1 MVTDRTTMTQTLDTY
16 TRYADQYASLPA
28 AGPAWLNTLRQK
40 GYDNF
45 SRLGFPT
52 ARKGNEAW
60 KYTNV
65 APVAR
70 TEFSLPSQ
78 SSAPGI
84 DEIRSA
90 APWLDDWNSLVF
102 VNGQF
107 NNDLSRIHEPEGIRV
122 SSLSQ
127 LIAGGSDVAPSP
139 LTGEGWGE
147 GDPTA
152 LVQRHIGSLAT
163 VEDDGFAALNTA
175 FISDGALVHV
185 PARARVDRPVHLVF
199 VSTDEENF
207 VAHPRVLVVAGPE
220 SESTVIESYVGVGD
234 NTYLN
239 NGVAEIVVDEGAHVD
254 HYRLL
259 DESDSAYH
267 VGVARVHQKD
277 GSSFASRAFY
287 KGVGL
292 GRHDLYVHIGD
303 GCSTDLSG
311 LYITSGSQ
319 HVDNFINIDH
329 TKPNSNSNLYYKGIL
344 SGRSRAVFGGTVFV
358 REGAVKTD
366 ALQSDKNLLL
376 SPDAEV
382 DSKPAL
388 FIWADDVK
396 CGHGATAG
404 NIDEATVY
412 YMRSRGIDLESAS
425 RLLIFGFASEIID
438 TVEIPEL
445 HDYMERSFL
454 DAIPRYEFSF

>member
-16 TRYADQYASLPA
+16 SRYSEQYARLPS
-28 AGPAWLNTLRQK
+28 AGPAWLNSLRQK

-45 SRLGFPT
+45 ARLGFPT

-78 SSAPGI
+78 SSSPGI

-90 APWLDDWNSLVF
+90 APWVDDWNTLVF

-107 NNDLSRIHEPEGIRV
+107 ENG
-122 SSLSQ
+122 LSQ
-127 LIAGGSDVAPSP
+127 VHGPDEVTVSGLADAIKNNGVVIQQNIG
-139 LTGEGWGE
+139 
-147 GDPTA
+147 A
-152 LVQRHIGSLAT
+152 LAS

-175 FISDGALVHV
+175 FIGDGALVHV
-185 PARARVDRPVHLVF
+185 PSGVREDRPVHLVF
-199 VSTDEENF
+199 ISTGEENF

-239 NGVAEIVVDEGAHVD
+239 NGVAEIIVGEGAHVD
-254 HYRLL
+254 HYRLM

-277 GSSFASRAFY
+277 GSSFSSRAFY

-292 GRHDLYVHIGD
+292 GRHDLYVNIGD
-303 GCSTDLSG
+303 GCSTELSG
-311 LYITSGSQ
+311 LYVTSGSQ

-329 TKPNSNSNLYYKGIL
+329 VKPNSNSNLYYKGIQ

-358 REGAVKTD
+358 REGAIKTD

-438 TVEIPEL
+438 TVDIPEL
-445 HDYMERSFL
+445 HDYMEKSFL

>member
-1 MVTDRTTMTQTLDTY
+1 MTQTLTTY
-16 TRYADQYASLPA
+16 DRYAEQYVGLPS
-28 AGPAWLNTLRQK
+28 AGPAWLNALRQK

-45 SRLGFPT
+45 VRLGFPT

-65 APVAR
+65 ARVAR
-70 TEFSLPSQ
+70 AELSLPD
-78 SSAPGI
+78 SAQTLVA
-84 DEIRSA
+84 ESVRSA
-90 APWLDDWNSLVF
+90 APWVDDWNTLVF
-102 VNGQF
+102 VNGRF
-107 NNDLSRIHEPEGIRV
+107 SGDLSRVHEPDGVTV
-122 SSLSQ
+122 SSLAQ
-127 LIAGGSDVAPSP
+127 AIEED
-139 LTGEGWGE
+139 GEV
-147 GDPTA
+147 
-152 LVQRHIGSLAT
+152 VQRHIGSLT
-163 VEDDGFAALNTA
+163 SVEDDGFSALNTA
-175 FISDGALVHV
+175 FIGDGALVHV
-185 PARARVDRPVHLVF
+185 PEGARGERPVHLVF
-199 VSTDEENF
+199 VSTDEDNF
-207 VAHPRVLVVAGPE
+207 VAHPRALVVAGPE
-220 SESTVIESYVGVGD
+220 SEATVIESYVGLGD

-239 NGVAEIVVDEGAHVD
+239 NGVAELVVGEGARVD
-254 HYRLL
+254 HYRLM

-329 TKPNSNSNLYYKGIL
+329 TKPNSSSNLYYKGIL

-358 REGAVKTD
+358 REGAIKTD

-404 NIDEATVY
+404 NVSEETVY

-445 HDYMERSFL
+445 HEYLERSFL
-454 DAIPRYEFSF
+454 DAIPRYEFRFEVPV

>member
-1 MVTDRTTMTQTLDTY
+1 MVTDRTTMAQTLDTY
-16 TRYADQYASLPA
+16 TRYADQYASLPS

-45 SRLGFPT
+45 ARLGFPT

-90 APWLDDWNSLVF
+90 APWVDDWNTLVF

-107 NNDLSRIHEPEGIRV
+107 DNGLSHVHEPDGVTV
-122 SSLSQ
+122 SSFADTIEKDGAVIQ
-127 LIAGGSDVAPSP
+127 
-139 LTGEGWGE
+139 
-147 GDPTA
+147 
-152 LVQRHIGSLAT
+152 QHIGSLAT

-199 VSTDEENF
+199 VSTDEENI
-207 VAHPRVLVVAGPE
+207 VSHPRVLVVAGPE
-220 SESTVIESYVGVGD
+220 SESTVIESYVGLGD

-239 NGVAEIVVDEGAHVD
+239 NGIAEIVVGEGAHVD
-254 HYRLL
+254 HYRLM

-277 GSSFASRAFY
+277 GSGFASRAFY

-292 GRHDLYVHIGD
+292 GRHDLYVNIGD

-358 REGAVKTD
+358 REGAIKTD

>member
-1 MVTDRTTMTQTLDTY
+1 MTQTLDTY
-16 TRYADQYASLPA
+16 RQYADHYAGLSSE
-28 AGPAWLNTLRQK
+28 GPAWLNNLRKK

-65 APVAR
+65 APIAR
-70 TEFSLPSQ
+70 SEFTLPSL
-78 SSAPGI
+78 SIAPGT
-84 DEIRSA
+84 EQVRGA
-90 APWLDDWNSLVF
+90 APWVDDWNTLVF
-102 VNGQF
+102 VNGRF
-107 NNDLSRIHEPEGIRV
+107 NSDLSHVHETDGVTV
-122 SSLSQ
+122 SNLRDTLSGDGAVVQ
-127 LIAGGSDVAPSP
+127 QNIGG
-139 LTGEGWGE
+139 
-147 GDPTA
+147 
-152 LVQRHIGSLAT
+152 LAS

-175 FISDGALVHV
+175 FITDGALVHV
-185 PARARVDRPVHLVF
+185 PAGTRAERPVHLVF
-199 VSTDEENF
+199 MSSDEESI
-207 VAHPRVLVVAGPE
+207 VAHPRVLVVAGAE
-220 SESTVIESYVGVGD
+220 SESTVIESYVGLGD
-234 NTYLN
+234 NSYLN
-239 NGVAEIVVDEGAHVD
+239 NCVAEIVVEEGAQVE
-254 HYRLL
+254 HYRLM
-259 DESDSAYH
+259 DESDAAYH

-277 GSSFASRAFY
+277 GSSFSSRAFY

-329 TKPNSNSNLYYKGIL
+329 TKPNSSSNLYYKGIL

-358 REGAVKTD
+358 REGAIKTD

-412 YMRSRGIDLESAS
+412 YMRSRGIDLETAS

-445 HDYMERSFL
+445 HDYLEESFL

>member
-1 MVTDRTTMTQTLDTY
+1 MTQTLDTY
-16 TRYADQYASLPA
+16 RQYADQYSGLPST
-28 AGPAWLNTLRQK
+28 GPAWLNTLRQK

-65 APVAR
+65 APIAR
-70 TEFSLPSQ
+70 SEFSLPTQASV
-78 SSAPGI
+78 P
-84 DEIRSA
+84 EIEVIREA
-90 APWLDDWNSLVF
+90 APWVDDWNTLVF
-102 VNGQF
+102 INGQYRI
-107 NNDLSRIHEPEGIRV
+107 DLSNTHEPDGVTV
-122 SSLSQ
+122 SSL
-127 LIAGGSDVAPSP
+127 
-139 LTGEGWGE
+139 
-147 GDPTA
+147 GDA
-152 LVQRHIGSLAT
+152 LSGDGAVIQQNIGTLAS
-163 VEDDGFAALNTA
+163 VEDDGFSALNTA
-175 FISDGALVHV
+175 FITDGALVHV
-185 PARARVDRPVHLVF
+185 PAGTRMERPVHLMF
-199 VSTDEENF
+199 VTSDEDSI
-207 VAHPRVLVVAGPE
+207 VAHPRVLVVAGAE
-220 SESTVIESYVGVGD
+220 SESTVVESYIGLGD

-239 NGVAEIVVDEGAHVD
+239 NGVAEIVVEEGAQLE
-254 HYRLL
+254 HYRLM
-259 DESDSAYH
+259 DEGDSAYH

-277 GSSFASRAFY
+277 GSRFASRAFY
-287 KGVGL
+287 KGVGM
-292 GRHDLYVHIGD
+292 GRHDLYIHIGD

-329 TKPNSNSNLYYKGIL
+329 TKPNSTSNLYYKGIL

-358 REGAVKTD
+358 REGAMKTE

-376 SPDAEV
+376 SSDAEV

-404 NIDEATVY
+404 NVDESTVY
-412 YMRSRGIDLESAS
+412 YMRSRGIDLETAS
-425 RLLIFGFASEIID
+425 RLLIFGFTSEIID

-445 HDYMERSFL
+445 HDYLERSFL

>member
-1 MVTDRTTMTQTLDTY
+1 MTQTLDTY
-16 TRYADQYASLPA
+16 RQYADQYSGLPS
-28 AGPAWLNTLRQK
+28 AGPSWLNTLRQK

-52 ARKGNEAW
+52 ARRGNEPW

-65 APVAR
+65 APIAR
-70 TEFSLPSQ
+70 AEFSLPSDT
-78 SSAPGI
+78 SAPET
-84 DEIRSA
+84 DVVREA
-90 APWLDDWNSLVF
+90 APWVDDWHTLVF
-102 VNGQF
+102 VNGRF
-107 NNDLSRIHEPEGIRV
+107 NSDLSRVHEMDAVTV
-122 SSLSQ
+122 SSLTDALRENGAVVQ
-127 LIAGGSDVAPSP
+127 QNIGG
-139 LTGEGWGE
+139 
-147 GDPTA
+147 
-152 LVQRHIGSLAT
+152 LAS
-163 VEDDGFAALNTA
+163 VEDDGFTALNTA

-185 PARARVDRPVHLVF
+185 PAGSRLERPVHLVF
-199 VSTDEENF
+199 VSTDEESI
-207 VAHPRVLVVAGPE
+207 VAHPRVLVVAGAE
-220 SESTVIESYVGVGD
+220 SESTVLESYVGLGD

-239 NGVAEIVVDEGAHVD
+239 NCVAEIVVEEGAQVD
-254 HYRLL
+254 HYRLM
-259 DESDSAYH
+259 DESDSSYH
-267 VGVARVHQKD
+267 VGVARIHQKD
-277 GSSFASRAFY
+277 GSSFNSRAFY

-303 GCSTDLSG
+303 GCTTELSG

-329 TKPNSNSNLYYKGIL
+329 TKPNSSSNLYYKGIL

-358 REGAVKTD
+358 REGAIKTD

-404 NIDEATVY
+404 NVDEATVY
-412 YMRSRGIDLESAS
+412 YMRSRGIDLATAS
-425 RLLIFGFASEIID
+425 RLLIFGFASEVID
-438 TVEIPEL
+438 TVDIPEL
-445 HDYMERSFL
+445 HDYLEESFL

>member
-1 MVTDRTTMTQTLDTY
+1 MVYKMTQTLTTY
-16 TRYADQYASLPA
+16 DRYAEQYAGLSPS
-28 AGPAWLNTLRQK
+28 GPAWLGALRQK
-40 GYDNF
+40 GFDNF
-45 SRLGFPT
+45 ARLGFPT

-70 TEFSLPSQ
+70 AELSLPTPE
-78 SSAPGI
+78 SATCM
-84 DEIRSA
+84 ENVRSA
-90 APWLDDWNSLVF
+90 VPWVDDWNTLVF
-102 VNGQF
+102 VNGRF
-107 NNDLSRIHEPEGIRV
+107 NSDLSNVHEPDGVRV
-122 SSLSQ
+122 SSLAQ
-127 LIAGGSDVAPSP
+127 ALDED
-139 LTGEGWGE
+139 GEVVRGNVG
-147 GDPTA
+147 T
-152 LVQRHIGSLAT
+152 LAS

-175 FISDGALVHV
+175 FISDGALIHL
-185 PARARVDRPVHLVF
+185 PAGARADRPVHIAF
-199 VSTDEENF
+199 VSTSEENI
-207 VAHPRVLVVAGPE
+207 VAHPRVLVVAGAE
-220 SESTVIESYVGVGD
+220 SESTIIESYVSLGD

-239 NGVAEIVVDEGAHVD
+239 NGVAEFVVAEGAQVD
-254 HYRLL
+254 HYRLM

-267 VGVARVHQKD
+267 VGVVRVRQKD

-329 TKPNSNSNLYYKGIL
+329 TKPNSISNLYYKGIL

-358 REGAVKTD
+358 REGAIKTD

-376 SPDAEV
+376 SPNAEV

-404 NIDEATVY
+404 NIDEETVY

-445 HDYMERSFL
+445 HDYLERSFL

>member
-1 MVTDRTTMTQTLDTY
+1 MTQTLDTY
-16 TRYADQYASLPA
+16 TRYADQYASLPS

-45 SRLGFPT
+45 ARLGFPT

-90 APWLDDWNSLVF
+90 APWVDDWNTLVF

-107 NNDLSRIHEPEGIRV
+107 DNGLSRIHESDEVTV
-122 SSLSQ
+122 SSFADTLEEDGAAIQ
-127 LIAGGSDVAPSP
+127 
-139 LTGEGWGE
+139 
-147 GDPTA
+147 
-152 LVQRHIGSLAT
+152 QNIGSLAT

-175 FISDGALVHV
+175 FIGDGALVHV

-220 SESTVIESYVGVGD
+220 SESTVIESYVGIGD

-239 NGVAEIVVDEGAHVD
+239 NGVAEIVVGEGAHVD
-254 HYRLL
+254 HYRLM

-277 GSSFASRAFY
+277 GSSFSSRSFY

-358 REGAVKTD
+358 REGAIKTD

>member
-1 MVTDRTTMTQTLDTY
+1 MVANRTTMTQTLDTY
-16 TRYADQYASLPA
+16 SRYAEQYAGLASS
-28 AGPAWLNTLRQK
+28 GPAWLNTLRQK
-40 GYDNF
+40 GFDNF
-45 SRLGFPT
+45 ARLGFPT

-70 TEFSLPSQ
+70 AELSLPTMPRA
-78 SSAPGI
+78 SAAE
-84 DEIRSA
+84 EIRSA
-90 APWLDDWNSLVF
+90 VPWVDDWNTLVF

-107 NNDLSRIHEPEGIRV
+107 NSELSRVHETDGVTV
-122 SSLSQ
+122 SSLARA
-127 LIAGGSDVAPSP
+127 IGENGSVIQQNV
-139 LTGEGWGE
+139 G
-147 GDPTA
+147 A
-152 LVQRHIGSLAT
+152 LAS

-175 FISDGALVHV
+175 FLSDGALVHV
-185 PARARVDRPVHLVF
+185 PAGASTDRPIHLVF
-199 VSTDEENF
+199 ASIDEENI
-207 VAHPRVLVVAGPE
+207 VAHPRILVVAGPE

-239 NGVAEIVVDEGAHVD
+239 NGVAEIIVEEGARVD
-254 HYRLL
+254 HYRLM

-277 GSSFASRAFY
+277 GSSFSSRAFY

-292 GRHDLYVHIGD
+292 GRHDLYLHIGD

-311 LYITSGSQ
+311 LYVTSGRQ

-358 REGAVKTD
+358 REGAIKTD

-404 NIDEATVY
+404 NIDEETVY

-438 TVEIPEL
+438 TVDIPEL
-445 HDYMERSFL
+445 HDYLERSFL

>member
-1 MVTDRTTMTQTLDTY
+1 MTQTLDTY
-16 TRYADQYASLPA
+16 RQYADQYAGLPST
-28 AGPAWLNTLRQK
+28 GPAWINTLRQK

-65 APVAR
+65 APIAR
-70 TEFSLPSQ
+70 SEFSLPSRA
-78 SSAPGI
+78 SALET
-84 DEIRSA
+84 DEVRKV
-90 APWLDDWNSLVF
+90 APWVNDWNTLVF

-107 NNDLSRIHEPEGIRV
+107 RSDLSNTHESDGVTV
-122 SSLSQ
+122 SSLADA
-127 LIAGGSDVAPSP
+127 LRVDGAVA
-139 LTGEGWGE
+139 
-147 GDPTA
+147 
-152 LVQRHIGSLAT
+152 QQNIGTLAS

-175 FISDGALVHV
+175 FITDGALVHV
-185 PARARVDRPVHLVF
+185 PSGTRMERPVHLVF
-199 VSTDEENF
+199 VSSDEENI
-207 VAHPRVLVVAGPE
+207 VAHPRVLVVAGAE
-220 SESTVIESYVGVGD
+220 SESTIVESYIGLGD

-239 NGVAEIVVDEGAHVD
+239 NCVAEIVVEEGAQVE
-254 HYRLL
+254 HYRLM
-259 DESDSAYH
+259 DEGDSAYH
-267 VGVARVHQKD
+267 VGVARVHQRD

-329 TKPNSNSNLYYKGIL
+329 TKPNSSSNLYYKGIL

-358 REGAVKTD
+358 REGAIKTD

-412 YMRSRGIDLESAS
+412 YMRSRGIDLETAS
-425 RLLIFGFASEIID
+425 RLLIFGFASEVID
-438 TVEIPEL
+438 TVDIPEL
-445 HDYMERSFL
+445 HDYLEESFL